1 MNVECK
7 ELERE
12 TDLSLD
18 MMKIRWNLQLNDG
31 RVELMQYL
39 NEKQVKLQ
47 TSVSD
52 MKTRLEAKVMKLIIY
67 DLYFF
72 KDLEFI

>member
-1 MNVECK
+1 MTVECK

-12 TDLSLD
+12 TDFSLD

-52 MKTRLEAKVMKLIIY
+52 MKTRLEVEVTK
-67 DLYFF
+67 
-72 KDLEFI
+72 

>member
-1 MNVECK
+1 MTVECK

-52 MKTRLEAKVMKLIIY
+52 MKTRLEVKVIK
-67 DLYFF
+67 
-72 KDLEFI
+72 

>member
-1 MNVECK
+1 MTVECK

-12 TDLSLD
+12 TDFSLD

-52 MKTRLEAKVMKLIIY
+52 MKTRLEVKVIK
-67 DLYFF
+67 
-72 KDLEFI
+72 

>member
-52 MKTRLEAKVMKLIIY
+52 MKTRLEAKVMKLII
-67 DLYFF
+67 
-72 KDLEFI
+72 

>member
-1 MNVECK
+1 MTVECK

-12 TDLSLD
+12 TDFSLD

-52 MKTRLEAKVMKLIIY
+52 MKTRLEVKVIKLIIY

-72 KDLEFI
+72 KILE